1 MEDIK
6 QYMNIARLICKKRL
20 FKLNESEAR
29 LLDDWRQ
36 DSEVKERVFR
46 NLQEISTDDLER
58 RYERTDVDER
68 WEYFKKK
75 RSGRRKR
82 IMWSVGVA
90 ASICLLMTAA
100 LGYWV
105 QRPDERDELAV
116 ETEQPNSVRLV
127 LSTGETMNVSAEP
140 EKVMALNEGTKL
152 YVEGHL
158 KYVHDSVPVKE
169 LQYNEL
175 IVPRGTFFHLVLSDG
190 TKVWLNAD
198 SRIKYPV
205 AFGEDKRQ
213 VELQGEGY
221 FEVAKE
227 EGRPFIVS
235 TDRMDVRVLG
245 TTFDVNT
252 YEDQGKVFVVLK
264 EGLVEVLAEGNESR
278 IITPGQMALLD
289 VFDLGAGIQ
298 VEKCDAD
305 VYTAWKQGSYSF
317 RNMPLREMLKQVSR
331 YYDVTIVYEDGFEE
345 EYYTGDISHDIS
357 LESLLSVIEN
367 STSVSFKL
375 ERKTVYI
382 QKKRD

>member
-36 DSEVKERVFR
+36 DSEVKGRVFR

-58 RYERTDVDER
+58 RYERADVDER

-75 RSGRRKR
+75 RSGRQKR
-82 IMWSVGVA
+82 IMWSVGAA
-90 ASICLLMTAA
+90 ASVCLLMTAV

-105 QRPDERDELAV
+105 QRPGEREVLAV

-264 EGLVEVLAEGNESR
+264 EGLVEVLAKGNESR

-298 VEKCDAD
+298 VEKCDVD

-345 EYYTGDISHDIS
+345 EYYTGDISRDIS

>member
-29 LLDDWRQ
+29 LLDTWRQ

-46 NLQEISTDDLER
+46 NLQEISTDDLGR
-58 RYERTDVDER
+58 RYERADVDER

-75 RSGRRKR
+75 RSGRQKR
-82 IMWSVGVA
+82 IMWSVGAA
-90 ASICLLMTAA
+90 ASVCLLMTAV

-105 QRPDERDELAV
+105 QRPGEREVLAV

-298 VEKCDAD
+298 VEKCDVD

-345 EYYTGDISHDIS
+345 EYYTGDISRDIS

-382 QKKRD
+382 QEKRD

>member
-36 DSEVKERVFR
+36 DSEVKGRVFR

-58 RYERTDVDER
+58 RYERADVDER

-75 RSGRRKR
+75 RSGRQKR
-82 IMWSVGVA
+82 IMWSVGAA
-90 ASICLLMTAA
+90 ASVCLLMTAV

-105 QRPDERDELAV
+105 QRPGEREVLAV

-278 IITPGQMALLD
+278 IITPGQMASLN

-298 VEKCDAD
+298 VEKCDVEA
-305 VYTAWKQGSYSF
+305 YTAWKQGSYSF
-317 RNMPLREMLKQVSR
+317 RNMPLTEMLKQVSR

-345 EYYTGDISHDIS
+345 EYYTGDISRDIS

>member
-46 NLQEISTDDLER
+46 NLQEISTDDLEK
-58 RYERTDVDER
+58 RYERADVDER

-75 RSGRRKR
+75 RSGRQKR
-82 IMWSVGVA
+82 IMWSVGAA

-105 QRPDERDELAV
+105 QRPDEKEVLAV

-345 EYYTGDISHDIS
+345 EYYTGDISRDIS

>member
-58 RYERTDVDER
+58 RYERADVDER

-82 IMWSVGVA
+82 IMWSVGAA

-221 FEVAKE
+221 FEVTKE

-345 EYYTGDISHDIS
+345 EYYTGDISRDIS

>member
-58 RYERTDVDER
+58 RYERADVDER

-75 RSGRRKR
+75 RSGRWKR

-221 FEVAKE
+221 FEVTKE

-345 EYYTGDISHDIS
+345 EYYTGDISRDIS

>member
-29 LLDDWRQ
+29 LWDAWRQ
-36 DSEVKERVFR
+36 DSEVKERVFQNLR
-46 NLQEISTDDLER
+46 NISPDDLER
-58 RYERTDVDER
+58 RYELADVDER

-75 RSGRRKR
+75 RSGRQKR
-82 IMWSVGVA
+82 IMWSVGAA
-90 ASICLLMTAA
+90 ASICLLMTMA

-105 QRPDERDELAV
+105 QRPDEKDVLAV
-116 ETEQPNSVRLV
+116 EAEQPNSVRLV

-140 EKVMALNEGTKL
+140 EKVLALNEGTKL

-227 EGRPFIVS
+227 EDRPFVVS

-278 IITPGQMALLD
+278 IITPGQMASLN

-298 VEKCDAD
+298 VEKCDVEA
-305 VYTAWKQGSYSF
+305 YTAWKQGSYSF
-317 RNMPLREMLKQVSR
+317 RNMPLTEMLKQVSR

-345 EYYTGDISHDIS
+345 EYYTGDISRDIS

>member
-6 QYMNIARLICKKRL
+6 QYINIARLICKKRL

-29 LLDDWRQ
+29 LLDAWRQ
-36 DSEVKERVFR
+36 DSEVKERVFQ
-46 NLQEISTDDLER
+46 NLRDISPDDLGR
-58 RYERTDVDER
+58 RYERADVDER

-75 RSGRRKR
+75 RSGRQKR
-82 IMWSVGVA
+82 IMWSVGAA
-90 ASICLLMTAA
+90 ASVCLLMTAA
-100 LGYWV
+100 LGYWM
-105 QRPDERDELAV
+105 QRPVEKDVLSV

-140 EKVMALNEGTKL
+140 EKVLALNEGTKL

-227 EGRPFIVS
+227 KDRPFVVS

-278 IITPGQMALLD
+278 IITPGQMASLN

-298 VEKCDAD
+298 VEKCDVEA
-305 VYTAWKQGSYSF
+305 YTAWKQGSYSF
-317 RNMPLREMLKQVSR
+317 RNMPLTEMLKQVSR

-345 EYYTGDISHDIS
+345 EYYTGDISRDIS

>member
-20 FKLNESEAR
+20 FKLNESETR
-29 LLDDWRQ
+29 LLDDWMQ

-58 RYERTDVDER
+58 RYERADVDER

-75 RSGRRKR
+75 RSGRQKR

-105 QRPDERDELAV
+105 QRPDEKEVLAV
-116 ETEQPNSVRLV
+116 ETEQPNCVRLV

-345 EYYTGDISHDIS
+345 EYYTGDISRDIS